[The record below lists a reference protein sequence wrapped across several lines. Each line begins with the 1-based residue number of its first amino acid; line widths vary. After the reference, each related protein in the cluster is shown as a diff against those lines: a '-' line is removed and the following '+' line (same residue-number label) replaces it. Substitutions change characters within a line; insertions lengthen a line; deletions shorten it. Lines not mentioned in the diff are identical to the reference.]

1 MGQDGEKRICKQDE
15 ISKMKIK
22 SRRKL
27 LKENMIL
34 GFNRYLI
41 VNMIFFALLAIIRVF
56 EYFYLK
62 QTITLPNGSVMI
74 ELLGFGIDILILL
87 KMAAFFLLPFLILH
101 LLYKP
106 LANFVSGLLV
116 VCFVLAQFILIKYF
130 ATTSLLLGSDLF
142 GYKLSEIME
151 IASSSGGFSILTVL
165 LVIFITGL
173 VTFALVI
180 STRIKPNPVVSLA
193 FVFLSIVSL
202 FFSKYTVPEA
212 GKLYSEQNI
221 NLVTNKAY
229 YFFRETYTYVLP
241 PEKSEANLFPYF
253 YTGEAVYS
261 GDPFEYVSDEYHF
274 LRIDNTPDLL
284 GKYITPGAKK
294 PNLVFIIVESLGRAY
309 SGDGAYLESFTPF
322 LDSLENHS
330 LYWENA
336 LSTAGRTF
344 EVLPSIFGSMPYGV
358 SGFAE
363 LGMKMPE
370 GLTLINLLKKR
381 GYVSRFFH
389 GGDANFDNMR
399 MFLTKQNID
408 FIIDENEFGSSYN
421 KMPSQ
426 TNFTWG
432 YGDKEIFMKSFEIL
446 AQADSTP
453 RLDIYLTIA
462 MHDPFNI
469 PNQDFYIDMA
479 EGKFDEYKFNDSR
492 KTEYRKYIK
501 NFSTI
506 LYFDDALRYFFKEY
520 KKRDD
525 FNNTIFIITGDH
537 RMSSPPISTE
547 IDRFHVP
554 LVIYSSMLEKPAKFS
569 SVVSHLDITPSIVAF
584 LRNNYKIKFPSS
596 APWLGQGLDSA
607 AYFRNTIS
615 MPFIRTKNEMIDYL
629 DKDFFM
635 VRNQLYMISDNLRLN
650 RITDEKKL
658 SEIRRKFEK
667 FKSDNIIVTTN
678 DKLVPDSLRF
688 QFWK

>member
-1 MGQDGEKRICKQDE
+1 MGKNGKKRICKQDE
-15 ISKMKIK
+15 IAKMKIE

-27 LKENMIL
+27 LKENLIL

-41 VNMIFFALLAIIRVF
+41 INLIFFALLAIIRVF

-62 QTITLPNGSVMI
+62 QTITLPNGSVTI
-74 ELLGFGIDILILL
+74 EILGFGIDILILL
-87 KMAAFFLLPFLILH
+87 KMAALFLLPFLILH
-101 LLYKP
+101 LLHRP
-106 LANFVSGLLV
+106 FANFVSGLLV
-116 VCFVLAQFILIKYF
+116 VCFVLAQVILIKYF

-142 GYKLSEIME
+142 GYKLSEIIE

-165 LVIFITGL
+165 LVIFITG
-173 VTFALVI
+173 VITFALVI
-180 STRIKPNPVVSLA
+180 STRIKPNPVVSLTFA
-193 FVFLSIVSL
+193 FLSIVSL

-229 YFFRETYTYVLP
+229 HFFRETFTYVLP

-261 GDPFEYVSDEYHF
+261 GESFEYISDEYHF

-284 GKYITPGAKK
+284 GKYITPGTKN

-309 SGDGAYLESFTPF
+309 SGYGAYLESFTPF

-381 GYVSRFFH
+381 GYVSRFFY
-389 GGDANFDNMR
+389 GGDANFDNMK

-408 FIIDENEFGSSYN
+408 FVIDEKEFGSSYN
-421 KMPSQ
+421 KIPSQ

-469 PNQDFYIDMA
+469 PNQDYYIDMA
-479 EGKFDEYKFNDSR
+479 EGKFDEYKFDDSR
-492 KTEYRKYIK
+492 KAEYRKYIK

-554 LVIYSSMLEKPAKFS
+554 LVIYSSLIEKPAKFS

-584 LRNNYKIKFPSS
+584 LRNSYMVKFPST
-596 APWLGQGLDSA
+596 APWLGKGLDSA

-650 RITDEKKL
+650 RINDEKKL

-667 FKSDNIIVTTN
+667 FKSENIIVTTN
-678 DKLVPDSLRF
+678 DKLVPDSLRV
-688 QFWK
+688 QF